1 MEGRLLEDRS
11 LVVAAKAGDMSAY
24 EQLVRAHQA
33 TALRVAYLVTGDKG
47 EAEDITQ
54 DAFINAYRALPRFD
68 EGRPF
73 RPWLLTIVRNLAR
86 NRRRRSGRQAALRLR
101 VASLEASGE
110 AAPSPEDMALSTT
123 EAEMLLAAVDALPEK
138 YRLVIGLRY
147 LVGLSERETAET
159 LDVPVGTVKSRTA
172 RALDQL
178 KTDMTTSQA
187 RNMP

>member
-1 MEGRLLEDRS
+1 
-11 LVVAAKAGDMSAY
+11 MSAY

-33 TALRVAYLVTGDKG
+33 TALRVAYLVTGDKS

-68 EGRPF
+68 EGRLF

-101 VASLEASGE
+101 MASLEASGE
-110 AAPSPEDMALSTT
+110 AAPSPEEMALSTT
-123 EAEMLLAAVDALPEK
+123 EAELLLAAVDALPEK
-138 YRLVIGLRY
+138 YRLVVGLRY
-147 LVGLSERETAET
+147 LVGLSEKETAET
-159 LDVPVGTVKSRTA
+159 LDVPIGTVKSRTA

-178 KTDMTTSQA
+178 KTDMTTSRA